1 MPTGMASN
9 LKKEEEKD
17 CAFNEGGVGWI
28 PGRGTRILHV
38 PRWGQNPKKKK
49 GNNNSPYLTGFSE
62 CMNDFIFTE
71 SIEQSRVHDK
81 QH

>member
-1 MPTGMASN
+1 MPAGLATD

-28 PGRGTRILHV
+28 PGPGTKILHV
-38 PRWGQNPKKKK
+38 PRWGQKTNRI
-49 GNNNSPYLTGFSE
+49 GNNSSPYFTGFSE
-62 CMNDFIFTE
+62 CMNDFIFTK
-71 SIEQSRVHDK
+71 SLEQSRVHDK